1 MDNNLESSP
10 SNVEIAPDAV
20 PEAMPGEVLGESV
33 AADTAEQI
41 VPSNPIT
48 IEGEIN
54 SIDNAIADAEAMNT
68 NTREQLS
75 ALRQEL
81 GLPDTQEEPPSI
93 QSENEEIA
101 QLKQQRKELT
111 EQRNKDGDEMMDP
124 SEELE
129 EEPELSE
136 ENKQERKKEELQ
148 LRKKSIEQF
157 KKDVTEK
164 FEQDLRSDFEASKAL
179 NIEQAVQMMK
189 ARLSETL
196 NESAKEFVSGKTN
209 VPPFPAGVEMH
220 WETYVRPE
228 SKFDEPN
235 WITKLNVIVDNRVIE
250 IASERD
256 MNKEEGTKI
265 LDAFASKANGPSE
278 SKEDPQGASD
288 EDDIPEKTGSKD
300 GEITSA

>member
-1 MDNNLESSP
+1 MDTNLESSA
-10 SNVEIAPDAV
+10 SNEGIAPDAV
-20 PEAMPGEVLGESV
+20 PEAVPGEVLGESV
-33 AADTAEQI
+33 AAVTAEQI
-41 VPSNPIT
+41 APSDPIT

-54 SIDNAIADAEAMNT
+54 IIDNAIADAEALNAD
-68 NTREQLS
+68 TREQLS
-75 ALRQEL
+75 ALREEL

-101 QLKQQRKELT
+101 QLKQQREKLT
-111 EQRNKDGDEMMDP
+111 EQRNEDGDEIVDP

-136 ENKQERKKEELQ
+136 EEKEERKKEELQ

-157 KKDVTEK
+157 EKDVTEK
-164 FEQDLRSDFEASKAL
+164 FEQGLRNDSEASRAL
-179 NIEQAVQMMK
+179 NLEQAVQMMK
-189 ARLSETL
+189 ARLSKTL

-228 SKFDEPN
+228 SKYDEPN
-235 WITKLNVIVDNRVIE
+235 WISELNVIIDDRVIE

-265 LDAFASKANGPSE
+265 LDRFAPTTDGPLE
-278 SKEDPQGASD
+278 GEEASD
-288 EDDIPEKTGSKD
+288 GAGDKDDTPEATVSTD
-300 GEITSA
+300 SELTHA